1 MPPHVQGDMNL
12 IEIQRDS
19 LLGHIGLLTSA
30 TLNVGRPLVHL
41 KGVTVD
47 NKPTIAIGIGALLLL
62 VNLGLAVT
70 GFVDGL
76 IEGVVEEQVTES
88 MDEQADFDAYWEDED
103 GNAYPSNWSVSTG
116 ERVYFA
122 YSITDETAL
131 SSDDPSQAFEKM
143 GPFIYEV
150 TTTREVLEFNETAG
164 TVTYSEYDSFEW
176 CENCMWTDE
185 DGTEVASVSGDTEI
199 TNVNILWNTQRIA
212 GLATGITYG
221 ETFAKAGFA
230 NAMIENELQN
240 KAPSI
245 WAAGD
250 IAESVSSASAQIQA
264 AMNVSAEVAD
274 SMAPAAVLDGAYDG
288 WLAQSGASDAS
299 PDFSVAAQSIMFDAA
314 DPSTGICIAL
324 TCDIGP
330 MLIAG
335 MGEPSEATTATRAAL
350 LGYSS
355 ADAATLTHIDW
366 AVYALAGAEFLEHGG
381 GADLT
386 TVDDLRQRLDEVSG
400 VDIASPEVLDY
411 LMFGIDPETG
421 LGAGLLTTVDFNGIP
436 LDGVALFLLG
446 AQADSFGT
454 MISYNIGLVQLLS
467 LSNWAGAWIG
477 MLGTP
482 AEFPMILVGGSGTIN
497 AQLWWET
504 SFGGVEP
511 IAGGYLLIG
520 LNRAEFEGSIDISIE
535 KTREILYTSDY
546 ALTGD
551 FASVFMYNELAGTTM
566 PMNEDQSDF
575 ETGGEVVPW
584 DDAFVAAAYDISES
598 EAAALRSWVR
608 DFMFEQV
615 IGALLGFQYGGS
627 AYTTQPVSNWLYG
640 WRDPIVADVV
650 YGDIS
655 NMNVGWVSLETNETY
670 FGSDSVSTGDFSV
683 YVMSTGGD
691 TIGQSVSQGYI
702 NSDGDGL
709 CDFKMDAGGNAEYNV
724 ECEANETYG
733 LTEHLPWRAPHNE
746 EATYG
751 LLSDHVGN
759 TNTVVAGAIGGKS
772 APLVND
778 ASSPFRLNAV
788 GYAIAESTVVGDVT
802 FKGIEMVEHHLA
814 LDPAEHQ
821 IQAKLIGS
829 RTYVDVLPGALPVY
843 FSADIT
849 MRVEKV
855 SGVVMYGD
863 VLAAFHYD
871 LRGPGSMNP
880 DFSEGSIDTHPV
892 FEIRSFSELDDETAA
907 SFRGSVSD
915 NMGPMGWTNFGGDAG
930 APLSYLTYVI
940 ALLYVTAIGLIAYG
954 GREMLNEGALPNAD
968 EAE

>member
-1 MPPHVQGDMNL
+1 M
-12 IEIQRDS
+12 
-19 LLGHIGLLTSA
+19 
-30 TLNVGRPLVHL
+30 
-41 KGVTVD
+41 D
-47 NKPTIAIGIGALLLL
+47 NKPTIAIAIGALLLL
-62 VNLGLAVT
+62 VNVGLAVT
-70 GFVDGL
+70 GFIDGL
-76 IEGVVEEQVTES
+76 IEGVVEEQVAAS
-88 MDEQADFDAYWEDED
+88 LDEQADFDAYWEDED
-103 GNAYPSNWSVSTG
+103 GNEHPSNWSVSTS

-122 YSITDETAL
+122 YSITDESAL
-131 SSDDPSQAFEKM
+131 SSEDPSQAFEKM
-143 GPFIYEV
+143 GPFVYEV
-150 TTTREVLEFNETAG
+150 TTTRELLGFNETAG
-164 TVTYSEYDSFEW
+164 TITYSEYDSFEW
-176 CENCMWTDE
+176 CESCTWMDE
-185 DGTEVASVSGDTEI
+185 NGAEVASVSGDTEV

-212 GLATGITYG
+212 GLATGIIYG

-230 NAMIENELQN
+230 KAMMANDLQN

-245 WAAGD
+245 WAAED
-250 IAESVSSASAQIQA
+250 IAGMVTGASSQIQA
-264 AMNVSAEVAD
+264 EHNLSAEVAD

-314 DPSTGICIAL
+314 DPSTGYCIAL

-350 LGYSS
+350 LGYGS
-355 ADAATLTHIDW
+355 ADAATLTNMDW

-400 VDIASPEVLDY
+400 VDISNPEVLEY
-411 LMFGIDPETG
+411 VIFGIDPDTG

-436 LDGVALFLLG
+436 LDGAALFLLG
-446 AQADSFGT
+446 AQSDAFGT
-454 MISYNIGLVQLLS
+454 MVSYGIGLTQLLGLADWS
-467 LSNWAGAWIG
+467 GAWIG

-482 AEFPMILVGGSGTIN
+482 AEFPMILVGGSGTMN

-504 SFGGVEP
+504 SFGGEEP
-511 IAGGYLLIG
+511 IAGGYLVIG
-520 LNRAEFEGSIDISIE
+520 LNRADYEGSIDLSIE
-535 KTREILYTSDY
+535 KAREILYTSDW

-551 FASVFMYNELAGTTM
+551 FARVFINNELTGTTL
-566 PMNEDQSDF
+566 PMNEDWTAF
-575 ETGGEVVPW
+575 ETGGEVRPW

-615 IGALLGFQYGGS
+615 IGALLAFQYGAS

-640 WRDPIVADVV
+640 WRDPIVADVI

-655 NMNVGWVSLETNETY
+655 NMDVGWVSLETNETY

-683 YVMSTGGD
+683 YVMSTKGD

-702 NSDGDGL
+702 NSDGNGL
-709 CDFKMDAGGNAEYNV
+709 CDFKLDVGGNAEYNV

-733 LTEHLPWRAPHNE
+733 MTEHLPWRAPYSE

-759 TNTVVAGAIGGKS
+759 TNTVVAGTIGGKS

-778 ASSPFRLNAV
+778 PNSPFRLNAV
-788 GYAIAESTVVGDVT
+788 GYAIAESTVVGDVA
-802 FKGIEMVEHHLA
+802 FKGIDMVEHHLA

-829 RTYVDVLPGALPVY
+829 RSFIDVLPGALPVY

-855 SGVVMYGD
+855 SGAVMYGD

-871 LRGPGSMNP
+871 LRGPGSMDP

-940 ALLYVTAIGLIAYG
+940 ALLYVVAIGLIAYG
-954 GREMLNEGALPNAD
+954 GREMQSEERPLPRAD
-968 EAE
+968 EDE

>member
-1 MPPHVQGDMNL
+1 MDN
-12 IEIQRDS
+12 
-19 LLGHIGLLTSA
+19 
-30 TLNVGRPLVHL
+30 
-41 KGVTVD
+41 

-62 VNLGLAVT
+62 VNIGLAVT

-76 IEGVVEEQVTES
+76 IEGAVEEQVTGS
-88 MDEQADFDAYWEDED
+88 TDERVDFDAYWEDED
-103 GNAYPSNWSVSTG
+103 GNEHPSNWSVSTS

-122 YSITDETAL
+122 YSITDQSAL
-131 SSDDPSQAFEKM
+131 SSEDPSQAFEKM
-143 GPFIYEV
+143 GPFVYEV

-164 TVTYSEYDSFEW
+164 TITYSEYDSFEW
-176 CENCMWTDE
+176 CEDCTWTNE
-185 DGTEVASVSGDTEI
+185 NGTGVASVSGDTEV

-230 NAMIENELQN
+230 NKMMENELQN

-245 WAAGD
+245 WAARD
-250 IAESVSSASAQIQA
+250 IAEMVTGASAQMQA
-264 AMNVSAEVAD
+264 GLNLSAEVAD
-274 SMAPAAVLDGAYDG
+274 SMAPAAVLDGAYDN

-299 PDFSVAAQSIMFDAA
+299 PDFSTSAQSIMFDAG

-330 MLIAG
+330 MLIVG
-335 MGEPSEATTATRAAL
+335 MGEPSEATTATRATL
-350 LGYSS
+350 LGYGS
-355 ADAATLTHIDW
+355 ADAATLTNMDW
-366 AVYALAGAEFLEHGG
+366 AVYALAGSEFIEHGG
-381 GADLT
+381 GADLST
-386 TVDDLRQRLDEVSG
+386 ADDLRQRLNELSG
-400 VDIASPEVLDY
+400 VDITNPEALEY

-446 AQADSFGT
+446 AQSNPFDT
-454 MISYNIGLVQLLS
+454 MVSYNIGFTQLLG
-467 LSNWAGAWIG
+467 LADWAGAWIG
-477 MLGTP
+477 LVGTP
-482 AEFPMILVGGSGTIN
+482 AEFPMILVGGSGTMN
-497 AQLWWET
+497 AQLWWEI

-511 IAGGYLLIG
+511 IAGGYLVIG
-520 LNRAEFEGSIDISIE
+520 LNRANYEGSIDLSAE
-535 KTREILYTSDY
+535 KTREILYTSDW

-551 FASVFMYNELAGTTM
+551 FAPVFMYNELTGTTM
-566 PMNEDQSDF
+566 PMNEDWTAF

-598 EAAALRSWVR
+598 EAAALRSWVK

-627 AYTTQPVSNWLYG
+627 AYTTQSVSNWLYG

-655 NMNVGWVSLETNETY
+655 NMAVGWVSLETNETY

-683 YVMSTGGD
+683 YVMSTKGD

-709 CDFKMDAGGNAEYNV
+709 CDFKLDSDGNAEYNV

-733 LTEHLPWRAPHNE
+733 MTEHLPWRAPHNE

-759 TNTVVAGAIGGKS
+759 PNTVVAGTIGGKS

-802 FKGIEMVEHHLA
+802 FKGIDMVEHHLV

-829 RTYVDVLPGALPVY
+829 RTFIDVLPGALPVY
-843 FSADIT
+843 FAADIT

-855 SGVVMYGD
+855 SGAVMYGD

-871 LRGPGSMNP
+871 LRGPGSTNP

-892 FEIRSFSELDDETAA
+892 FEIRSFSELDDETAV
-907 SFRGSVSD
+907 SFRGSVTD

-930 APLSYLTYVI
+930 PPLSYLTYVI
-940 ALLYVTAIGLIAYG
+940 ALLYVAAIGLIAYG
-954 GREMLNEGALPNAD
+954 GREMRSEDQSLPSAD
-968 EAE
+968 EDE

>member
-1 MPPHVQGDMNL
+1 M
-12 IEIQRDS
+12 
-19 LLGHIGLLTSA
+19 
-30 TLNVGRPLVHL
+30 
-41 KGVTVD
+41 D

-62 VNLGLAVT
+62 VNVGLAVT
-70 GFVDGL
+70 GFIDGL
-76 IEGVVEEQVTES
+76 IEGVVEEQVAAS
-88 MDEQADFDAYWEDED
+88 LDEQVDFDAFWEDED
-103 GNAYPSNWSVSTG
+103 GNEHPSNWSVSTS

-122 YSITDETAL
+122 YSITDESAL
-131 SSDDPSQAFEKM
+131 ASENPSSAFEKM
-143 GPFIYEV
+143 GPFVYEV
-150 TTTREVLEFNETAG
+150 TTTREVLGFNETAG
-164 TVTYSEYDSFEW
+164 TITYSEYDSFEW
-176 CENCMWTDE
+176 CENCTWTDE
-185 DGTEVASVSGDTEI
+185 NGTEVTSVSGDTEV

-212 GLATGITYG
+212 GLATGIIYG

-230 NAMIENELQN
+230 KAMMANDLQN

-245 WAAGD
+245 WASEDIESMAIDAGGSRFGNGTGEEALLRATYQSSGQSDSVWTVGD
-250 IAESVSSASAQIQA
+250 IAPTYTSVFNSIFY
-264 AMNVSAEVAD
+264 NTD
-274 SMAPAAVLDGAYDG
+274 DGHG
-288 WLAQSGASDAS
+288 N
-299 PDFSVAAQSIMFDAA
+299 
-314 DPSTGICIAL
+314 CIAL

-335 MGEPSEATTATRAAL
+335 MGAPSDTVTPARAAL
-350 LGYSS
+350 LGYKDWTSGPEDTV
-355 ADAATLTHIDW
+355 ALDW
-366 AVYALAGAEFLEHGG
+366 AVYSLAASKFVEHGG

-400 VDIASPEVLDY
+400 VDISNPEALEYVI
-411 LMFGIDPETG
+411 FGIDPETG

-436 LDGVALFLLG
+436 LDGAALFLLG
-446 AQADSFGT
+446 AQSDAFGT
-454 MISYNIGLVQLLS
+454 MVSYGIGLTQLLGLADWS
-467 LSNWAGAWIG
+467 GAWIG

-482 AEFPMILVGGSGTIN
+482 AEFPMILVGGSGTMD

-504 SFGGVEP
+504 SFGGEEP
-511 IAGGYLLIG
+511 IAGGYLVIG
-520 LNRAEFEGSIDISIE
+520 LNRADYEGSIDLSIE
-535 KTREILYTSDY
+535 KAREILYTSDW

-551 FASVFMYNELAGTTM
+551 FARVFINNELTGTTL
-566 PMNEDQSDF
+566 PMNEDWTAF
-575 ETGGEVVPW
+575 ETGGEVRPW
-584 DDAFVAAAYDISES
+584 DDAFVAAAYDISEP

-615 IGALLGFQYGGS
+615 IGALLGFQYGAS

-640 WRDPIVADVV
+640 WRDPIVADVI

-655 NMNVGWVSLETNETY
+655 NMDVGWVSLETNETY

-683 YVMSTGGD
+683 YVMSTKGD

-702 NSDGDGL
+702 NSDGNGL
-709 CDFKMDAGGNAEYNV
+709 CDFKLDAGGNAEYNV

-733 LTEHLPWRAPHNE
+733 MTEHLPWRAPYSE

-759 TNTVVAGAIGGKS
+759 TNTVVAGTIGGKS

-778 ASSPFRLNAV
+778 PNSPFRLNAV

-802 FKGIEMVEHHLA
+802 FKGIDMVEHHLA

-829 RTYVDVLPGALPVY
+829 QSFIDVLPGALPVY

-855 SGVVMYGD
+855 SGAVMYGD

-871 LRGPGSMNP
+871 LRGPGSMGP

-940 ALLYVTAIGLIAYG
+940 ALLYVVAIGLIAYG
-954 GREMLNEGALPNAD
+954 GREILSEERSLPSAD
-968 EAE
+968 ESE